1 MREMKHEYNIFLPVV
16 ILNEQKCKRENI
28 HIHTMCFA
36 LYILFSYGNGPSFLS
51 VGLFRR
57 QLEI

>member
-28 HIHTMCFA
+28 HVHTMCFA
-36 LYILFSYGNGPSFLS
+36 LYILFSYTEMDH
-51 VGLFRR
+51 LFY
-57 QLEI
+57 LYDFFDDN